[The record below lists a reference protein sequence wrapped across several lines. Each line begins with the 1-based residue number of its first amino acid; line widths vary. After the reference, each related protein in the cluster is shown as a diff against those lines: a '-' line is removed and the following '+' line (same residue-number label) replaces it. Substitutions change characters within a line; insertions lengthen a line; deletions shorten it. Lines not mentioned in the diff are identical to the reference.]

1 MAKKTDKVY
10 SLLNVVY
17 GNILSGNLNG
27 LSYSIQRRKEH
38 HTRRR
43 NWKLSQFQVG
53 DRQILDFFI
62 NDKKMECNWSMGT
75 HEIWLKEEDIDLLY
89 GALALSVLYNFTRS
103 WENQKIIFGAFIL
116 KKDPKEFLERSFTS
130 TAAIIREI
138 QERQLG
144 KEFLTFLEASEVLSF
159 NRGGHVYTN
168 GRWTVIPENRSFFS
182 VNEVELI
189 CKERQEIVTIFECDI
204 EHTKK

>member
-10 SLLNVVY
+10 SLLNVVN

-144 KEFLTFLEASEVLSF
+144 
-159 NRGGHVYTN
+159 HVYTN

-204 EHTKK
+204 EQTKK